1 MDESVEINPVENKK
15 SNKKKIILIILGVVL
30 ALIAGILCFL
40 LLSKKPVEGAFK
52 EKKYYYGQSTLNVA
66 GPLGTYMFFDTN
78 GTYISTSTT
87 LGRPSGSIGT
97 YKIDGETIYLSTE
110 YYYEKNED
118 EVEVKIA
125 SSVGEGTIKND
136 IITLESY
143 EFKPISSS
151 EYKKV
156 SKERG
161 YYTYKDIKN
170 AY

>member
-1 MDESVEINPVENKK
+1 
-15 SNKKKIILIILGVVL
+15 
-30 ALIAGILCFL
+30 
-40 LLSKKPVEGAFK
+40 
-52 EKKYYYGQSTLNVA
+52 
-66 GPLGTYMFFDTN
+66 MFFDTN

-170 AY
+170 AYWK